1 MGESLHYHSFIPFL
15 DNHAFT
21 IVLMMML
28 DYAIVIFIL
37 WLGSLKRDIRPKGA
51 QNLVEWFIKYVTDY
65 ADSVIGKQA
74 PRYYPILLMLF
85 MYILVGNL
93 MGLIPGLISPTS
105 MLTVTVTLAVCV
117 FIMEW
122 FEGIRAK
129 GIIKYLAH
137 YTGGDTVPGPL
148 KPFLFFVELMSDISR
163 PVSLS
168 FRLFG
173 NIMAK
178 EILLGVL
185 IVLVILFWPTVNS
198 NAISAMMA
206 GFSFVLRPLIIVL
219 GVLVSVIQA
228 GVFTLLTAIYI
239 SGAVASH
246 EHSEEH

>member
-1 MGESLHYHSFIPFL
+1 M
-15 DNHAFT
+15 
-21 IVLMMML
+21 
-28 DYAIVIFIL
+28 
-37 WLGSLKRDIRPKGA
+37 
-51 QNLVEWFIKYVTDY
+51 
-65 ADSVIGKQA
+65 
-74 PRYYPILLMLF
+74 
-85 MYILVGNL
+85 
-93 MGLIPGLISPTS
+93 
-105 MLTVTVTLAVCV
+105 
-117 FIMEW
+117 
-122 FEGIRAK
+122 
-129 GIIKYLAH
+129 
-137 YTGGDTVPGPL
+137 PGPL

-206 GFSFVLRPLIIVL
+206 GFSLVLRPLIIVL

-228 GVFTLLTAIYI
+228 AVFTLLTAIYI

>member
-37 WLGSLKRDIRPKGA
+37 WLGSLKRDLRPKGA

-105 MLTVTVTLAVCV
+105 MLTVTVTLAVSV

-122 FEGIRAK
+122 FEGIRQRA
-129 GIIKYLAH
+129 
-137 YTGGDTVPGPL
+137 
-148 KPFLFFVELMSDISR
+148 
-163 PVSLS
+163 
-168 FRLFG
+168 
-173 NIMAK
+173 
-178 EILLGVL
+178 
-185 IVLVILFWPTVNS
+185 
-198 NAISAMMA
+198 
-206 GFSFVLRPLIIVL
+206 
-219 GVLVSVIQA
+219 
-228 GVFTLLTAIYI
+228 
-239 SGAVASH
+239 
-246 EHSEEH
+246 